1 MVGQKYYL
9 AVGVFAFSALMMS
22 PIAAPESD
30 SDTTSETSKTII
42 EIAPYGWGTG
52 LSGNIGLQGLSVPI
66 NLDTIDLV
74 DDVEAGGMGLVR
86 ARHGD
91 YFLLGEGIW
100 LKYKNPVSD
109 FFFDQRVDA
118 ELKFASLGAGKIWSV
133 PHSQGQLEIAAFAGL
148 QYAEVGA
155 TIAGPLGAISSN
167 NEWIDPIAGIMLE
180 YNPHT
185 RWRFGAKLDASGW
198 LDSDTEQVSVHG
210 MATYALTDHIA
221 LSAGYRWA
229 DANFFGDDGLIL
241 ELQGNG
247 PLIGAVFTFD
257 P

>member
-1 MVGQKYYL
+1 MIGHKSQSRSIIL
-9 AVGVFAFSALMMS
+9 A
-22 PIAAPESD
+22 IAAAISTPTAFAESGPETRN
-30 SDTTSETSKTII
+30 TTTKTVF

-52 LSGNIGLQGLSVPI
+52 LSGTIGLQGLSVPI
-66 NLDTIDLV
+66 NLDTVDLV

-86 ARHGD
+86 ARRGD

-118 ELKFASLGAGKIWSV
+118 ELKFASLGAGRIWTV
-133 PHSQGQLEIAAFAGL
+133 PQTQERLEVAAFAGL
-148 QYAEVGA
+148 QYAEVDA

-167 NEWIDPIAGIMLE
+167 NEWIDPIAGVMVE
-180 YNPHT
+180 YNSQS
-185 RWRFGAKLDASGW
+185 RWRVGAKLDASGW
-198 LDSDTEQVSVHG
+198 LDSDTEQVSIHG
-210 MATYALTDHIA
+210 MATYDLTDYFA

-229 DANFFGDDGLIL
+229 DANYLGDDGLVL

-247 PLIGAVFTFD
+247 PLIGAVITFE